1 MHSKISI
8 LLAIFTLF
16 SSSFAYSQNK
26 SSETIPLP
34 APKIKGSYTLEEVL
48 WKRHSTRNFTS
59 QALSWE
65 QISQMLWAAQ
75 GINRTEDKKRTVPS
89 AGSTY
94 PLELYVLIP
103 EGMYHYLP
111 ESHAIQKIKTESVH
125 TLLESAGLKTN
136 QTDSCR
142 CVFLITAIFER
153 TSRKFAEAAM
163 SYVYLEAGHAAQD
176 ILLQAEAL
184 NLGAVPV
191 GYKILSDK
199 KTKLGI
205 SPQEEAVYMILTGYP
220 QAAPQPLGPDAE
232 LEDH

>member
-1 MHSKISI
+1 MKPKLPILISI
-8 LLAIFTLF
+8 LTLYIT
-16 SSSFAYSQNK
+16 SFAFCQNK
-26 SSETIPLP
+26 SPEIIPLP
-34 APKIKGSYTLEEVL
+34 APKAKGIYSLEETL
-48 WKRHSTRNFTS
+48 WKRHSTRSFTS

-65 QISQMLWAAQ
+65 QISQMLWSAQ

-89 AGSTY
+89 AGATY

-103 EGMYHYLP
+103 EGMFHYLP
-111 ESHAIQKIKTESVH
+111 ESHSVQKIKSEPLH

-136 QTDSCR
+136 QTDSCK
-142 CVFLITAIFER
+142 CIFLFTAVFER

-163 SYVYLEAGHAAQD
+163 SYVYLEAGHAAEN

-191 GYKILSDK
+191 GYKIPNDK

-205 SPQEEAVYMILTGYP
+205 SPQEEAVYMVLTGYP
-220 QAAPQPLGPDAE
+220 QPSPQPLQPEAD
-232 LEDH
+232 LEDN